1 VDIIAIRRL
10 ILGLT
15 NEFPATPSWQFFV
28 AGDDNMAQVQ
38 NINNLG
44 GNVSGIDYVGVEM
57 GNVSGSTDGLQGM
70 PEGRSS
76 IELST
81 PDLELEAGNTYEV
94 VLSATGMTG
103 FQGTLELASGLEVT
117 GLEFAEGSSAMANLD
132 EVANGLIAMSYLAG
146 NRNENTAVATLMV
159 RATVDGKLSEFIQL
173 SDRITT
179 SEGYTDT
186 ETAALGLDFIEAIPV
201 KEFRLEQNTPNPF
214 TAGTAIGF
222 LLPESG
228 LATLRFQNIQGQLI
242 LETEIEANAGFNVMN
257 FTKADFK
264 GSTGVMTYTLTVG
277 EFTATRKMILQ

>member
-1 VDIIAIRRL
+1 
-10 ILGLT
+10 
-15 NEFPATPSWQFFV
+15 
-28 AGDDNMAQVQ
+28 MA
-38 NINNLG
+38 
-44 GNVSGIDYVGVEM
+44 
-57 GNVSGSTDGLQGM
+57 
-70 PEGRSS
+70 
-76 IELST
+76 
-81 PDLELEAGNTYEV
+81 
-94 VLSATGMTG
+94 
-103 FQGTLELASGLEVT
+103 
-117 GLEFAEGSSAMANLD
+117 
-132 EVANGLIAMSYLAG
+132 
-146 NRNENTAVATLMV
+146 
-159 RATVDGKLSEFIQL
+159 EFIQL

-264 GSTGVMTYTLTVG
+264 GVTGVMTYTLTVG